1 LTDRSELD
9 RSVSYRQKVTTASEL
24 RDAALEEF
32 ASAGYLGTSI
42 QAIAA
47 RAGVSKA
54 SVLYHYSSKETLLD
68 AALSPAIDAIA
79 ALLPRTAQ
87 LSGTDADRHDF
98 LVGFVDLLMQHRLAA
113 QIFITQSG
121 ALVDVPVVARAQQI
135 IQQIA
140 AARPQQT
147 VDDQV
152 RFAVALGGAAYLLA
166 QASAYGVEAAPDDVQ
181 LRDSLIRILD
191 ELLAPVTA
199 S

>member
-42 QAIAA
+42 Q
-47 RAGVSKA
+47 
-54 SVLYHYSSKETLLD
+54 
-68 AALSPAIDAIA
+68 AIA

-166 QASAYGVEAAPDDVQ
+166 QAGAYGVEAAPDDVQ

>member
-1 LTDRSELD
+1 M
-9 RSVSYRQKVTTASEL
+9 QTTASEL
-24 RDAALEEF
+24 RQAALEEF

-42 QAIAA
+42 QAIAD

-68 AALSPAIDAIA
+68 AALSPAIEEIG

-87 LSGTDADRHDF
+87 LAGGEAERADF
-98 LVGFVDLLMQHRLAA
+98 LVSFVDLLLRHRLAA

-121 ALVDVPVVARAQQI
+121 ALVDVPVVARAQVL

-166 QASAYGVEAAPDDVQ
+166 QSGAYGVEDAPAEDQ
-181 LRDSLIRILD
+181 LRDSLIRILG
-191 ELLAPVTA
+191 ELLAPVA
-199 S
+199 A